1 MTSAAD
7 WWLGARPRTLP
18 AALVPVLVG
27 TSTAVSE
34 SAGLASSRVVARA
47 TLALVVSLSLQV
59 GVNYANDYSDGK
71 RGTDDQREGPIR
83 LVASGR
89 ASPGAVRNAA
99 FCALGVACV
108 AGLAIAAVTT
118 WWLVAVGIA
127 CVASAW
133 MYTGGPRPYGY
144 AGYGELFVFVFFGLV
159 ATIGTSYV
167 IAESF
172 GTLSFLSG
180 VMTGLLAVALLVV
193 NNIRDIEGDGRSGK
207 RTLAV
212 RLGSE
217 RSKWLYVSLF
227 GLAAATIVAA
237 SLQDAGAALGLV
249 GLLSALPAIST
260 VRHATTASELIR
272 ALGMTAR
279 VQIVVGVLYS
289 AGVLLT

>member
-27 TSTAVSE
+27 TSIAVNE

-47 TLALVVSLSLQV
+47 TLSLVVSLSLQV

-108 AGLAIAAVTT
+108 AGLALAAVTT

-193 NNIRDIEGDGRSGK
+193 NNIRDIDGDGRSGK

>member
-27 TSTAVSE
+27 TSTAISE

-260 VRHATTASELIR
+260 VRHATTTSELIR

>member
-108 AGLAIAAVTT
+108 AGLALAAVTT

>member
-47 TLALVVSLSLQV
+47 TLSLVVSLSLQV

-108 AGLAIAAVTT
+108 AGLALAAVTT

-193 NNIRDIEGDGRSGK
+193 NNIRDIDGDGRSGK

>member
-27 TSTAVSE
+27 TSTAISE

-108 AGLAIAAVTT
+108 AGLALAAVTT

-193 NNIRDIEGDGRSGK
+193 NHIRDIDGDGRSGK

-260 VRHATTASELIR
+260 VRHATTAGELIR

>member
-47 TLALVVSLSLQV
+47 TLSLVVSLSLQV

-108 AGLAIAAVTT
+108 AGLALAAVTT

>member
-27 TSTAVSE
+27 TSTAISE

-71 RGTDDQREGPIR
+71 RGNDDQREGPIR

-108 AGLAIAAVTT
+108 AGLALAAVTT

-193 NNIRDIEGDGRSGK
+193 NNIRDIDGDGRSGK

-237 SLQDAGAALGLV
+237 SLKDAGAALGLV